1 MSNACRKQGQYGIL
15 KRFLNWIELVFQKG
29 KDMIEFLKCIFMIVI
44 FLVLFTFFGFFGSHL
59 MKRKSSLMENLVL
72 GFFTYFTLFQ
82 LFALP
87 LILLKQ
93 HLTLLTALWLAVVA
107 IVMIFGFVV
116 LYKER
121 ITERGQERNIIK
133 VRQMLCYFAM
143 AVLVLFFCYFTAIQ
157 NYWGWDTAF
166 YIGTVSTTVDT
177 DTMYLING
185 ESGVPENVLPLRYAL
200 SGFYMNSAVFCK
212 ITGITAV
219 YFQKYVMG
227 TLCVLLYFSVLYL
240 VGQALFQKCVVK
252 TAGFLWAAGILNLFF
267 VSEYTTSQ
275 FLILRAYEAK
285 AYCANVVVPAIF
297 WLLLLLHKDLQD
309 KGNWRALFLVML
321 ASVPVSM
328 SAILIAPAMVLIA
341 VLGESIVNRSRKI
354 FTFGVLCILPN
365 AVYLVVYLLYT
376 LDIWVIK
383 V

>member
-1 MSNACRKQGQYGIL
+1 
-15 KRFLNWIELVFQKG
+15 
-29 KDMIEFLKCIFMIVI
+29 
-44 FLVLFTFFGFFGSHL
+44 
-59 MKRKSSLMENLVL
+59 MENLVL
-72 GFFTYFTLFQ
+72 GFFIYFALFQ

-93 HLTLLTALWLAVVA
+93 HLTLLMVLWLAVVA
-107 IVMIFGFVV
+107 IVLILGFIV
-116 LYKER
+116 LYKEMKG
-121 ITERGQERNIIK
+121 ERRKKKNLIK
-133 VRQMLCYFAM
+133 SRQIMCYLAM

-166 YIGTVSTTVDT
+166 YIGTISTTVDT

-185 ESGVPENVLPLRYAL
+185 ESGAAEKVLPLRYAL

-227 TLCVLLYFSVLYL
+227 TLCVLLYFSILYL
-240 VGQALFQKCVVK
+240 VGQALFEKSITK

-285 AYCANVVVPAIF
+285 AYCANVIIPAIF
-297 WLLLLLHKDLQD
+297 WLLLLLHKDLQN
-309 KGNWRALFLVML
+309 KGNWKALFLVML

-328 SAILIAPAMVLIA
+328 SAIFIAPAMVGIA
-341 VLGESIVNRSRKI
+341 VLGESIVNKNLKI
-354 FTFGVLCILPN
+354 FINGMVCILPN
-365 AVYLVVYLLYT
+365 AVYLVMYLLYT
-376 LDIWVIK
+376 LDVWVIK

>member
-1 MSNACRKQGQYGIL
+1 MSNTCRKQVQYGIL
-15 KRFLNWIELVFQKG
+15 KRFLNCIELVFGKG
-29 KDMIEFLKCIFMIVI
+29 KDMVEFLKCIVMIVV
-44 FLVLFTFFGFFGSHL
+44 FLVLFTFFGFLGNHL
-59 MKRKSSLMENLVL
+59 IKRESSPMENLVL

-93 HLTLLTALWLAVVA
+93 RVTLLMVLWLAVV
-107 IVMIFGFVV
+107 VLVLIFGFVV

-121 ITERGQERNIIK
+121 SKEKIRERSRIKSRQII
-133 VRQMLCYFAM
+133 CYLAM
-143 AVLVLFFCYFTAIQ
+143 VVIVLFFCYFTAIQ

-166 YIGTVSTTVDT
+166 YIGTVSTSVDT

-227 TLCVLLYFSVLYL
+227 TLCVLLYFGILYL
-240 VGQALFQKCVVK
+240 IGQALFEKCIVK
-252 TAGFLWAAGILNLFF
+252 TAGFVWAAGILNLFF

-275 FLILRAYEAK
+275 FLLFRAYEAK
-285 AYCANVVVPAIF
+285 SYCANVVVPAIF
-297 WLLLLLHKDLQD
+297 WLLLLLHKDLQN
-309 KGNWRALFLVML
+309 KGNWRALFIVML
-321 ASVPVSM
+321 SSVPVSM
-328 SAILIAPAMVLIA
+328 SAIMIAPAMTGIV
-341 VLGESIVNRSRKI
+341 VLGESIINKSRKI
-354 FTFGVLCILPN
+354 FTYGMFCILPN
-365 AVYLVVYLLYT
+365 AVYLVMYLLYT

>member
-1 MSNACRKQGQYGIL
+1 
-15 KRFLNWIELVFQKG
+15 
-29 KDMIEFLKCIFMIVI
+29 
-44 FLVLFTFFGFFGSHL
+44 
-59 MKRKSSLMENLVL
+59 MENFVL
-72 GFFTYFTLFQ
+72 GFFTYFALFQ

-93 HLTLLTALWLAVVA
+93 HLTLLMVLWLAVVA
-107 IVMIFGFVV
+107 IVLLLGVGI
-116 LYKER
+116 LYKETKGR
-121 ITERGQERNIIK
+121 RRQERSIIK
-133 VRQMLCYFAM
+133 SKQVICYLTM

-166 YIGTVSTTVDT
+166 YIGTISTTVDT

-185 ESGVPENVLPLRYAL
+185 ESGVAENVLPLRYAL

-212 ITGITAV
+212 ITGMNAV
-219 YFQKYVMG
+219 YFQKYVMS
-227 TLCVLLYFSVLYL
+227 TLCVLLHFSVLYL
-240 VGQALFQKCVVK
+240 VGQALFEKCVVK

-285 AYCANVVVPAIF
+285 AYCANVIVPAIF
-297 WLLLLLHKDLQD
+297 WMLLLLHKDLQR
-309 KGNWRALFLVML
+309 KGNWKALFIIML

-328 SAILIAPAMVLIA
+328 SAIFIAPAMVGVA
-341 VLGESIVNRSRKI
+341 VLGETILNKSLRVFIN
-354 FTFGVLCILPN
+354 GVICILPN
-365 AVYLVVYLLYT
+365 AVYLVLYLLYT

>member
-1 MSNACRKQGQYGIL
+1 
-15 KRFLNWIELVFQKG
+15 
-29 KDMIEFLKCIFMIVI
+29 MIEFFKCIVMIVV
-44 FLVLFTFFGFFGSHL
+44 FLVLFTFFGFLGNHL
-59 MKRKSSLMENLVL
+59 IKRKSSPMENLVL

-93 HLTLLTALWLAVVA
+93 RVTLLMVLWLAVVA
-107 IVMIFGFVV
+107 LVLILGFVV

-121 ITERGQERNIIK
+121 SKEKIREKNRIKGRQII
-133 VRQMLCYFAM
+133 CYAAM

-166 YIGTVSTTVDT
+166 YIGTVSTAVDT

-227 TLCVLLYFSVLYL
+227 SLCVLLYFSILYL
-240 VGQALFQKCVVK
+240 IGQALFQKCIVK
-252 TAGFLWAAGILNLFF
+252 TTGFVWAAGILNLFF

-275 FLILRAYEAK
+275 FLLFRAYEAK
-285 AYCANVVVPAIF
+285 SYCANVVIPAIF
-297 WLLLLLHKDLQD
+297 WLLLLLHKDLQN
-309 KGNWRALFLVML
+309 KENWRALFLVML
-321 ASVPVSM
+321 SSVPVSM
-328 SAILIAPAMVLIA
+328 SAILIAPAMTGIV
-341 VLGESIVNRSRKI
+341 VLGESIVNKSRKI
-354 FTFGVLCILPN
+354 FHYGMLCILPN
-365 AVYLVVYLLYT
+365 VVYLVMYLLYT

>member
-1 MSNACRKQGQYGIL
+1 
-15 KRFLNWIELVFQKG
+15 
-29 KDMIEFLKCIFMIVI
+29 MIEFFKCIVMIVI

-59 MKRKSSLMENLVL
+59 MKRKSSLVENLVL
-72 GFFTYFTLFQ
+72 GFFTYFALFQ
-82 LFALP
+82 MFALP

-93 HLTLLTALWLAVVA
+93 HLTLLMVLWLAVSA
-107 IVMIFGFVV
+107 IVLILGVAV

-121 ITERGQERNIIK
+121 KKERRQERIIIK
-133 VRQMLCYFAM
+133 STQVICYLAM

-185 ESGVPENVLPLRYAL
+185 ESGVAENVLPLRYAL

-212 ITGITAV
+212 LTGITAV

-240 VGQALFQKCVVK
+240 VGQALFQKCIMK

-275 FLILRAYEAK
+275 FLLLRAYEAK

-297 WLLLLLHKDLQD
+297 WLLLLLHKDLQN
-309 KGNWRALFLVML
+309 KGNWKALFIVMA

-328 SAILIAPAMVLIA
+328 SAILIAPAMTGIA
-341 VLGESIVNRSRKI
+341 VLGESIVNKSRKI
-354 FTFGVLCILPN
+354 FAYGVLCILPN